1 MNRRSRQSGAAL
13 MMVLLL
19 VSVMLVLAVTLVDGV
34 RYSSQRLINQR
45 LMDQGYWYAHGG
57 ELIAKYALE
66 DIANEAVVALNQDWA
81 RSDIVFPVEGGSIAG
96 QIRDEQACF
105 NMNSL
110 YLPELEAGQ
119 QEPVT
124 APQQVFTALL
134 ENLDI
139 SAQRADFIISRLRD
153 WIDEDYSP
161 EGVYGAE
168 DLFYGAKPYPYI
180 PPNAA
185 LDNISELRLFA
196 EFEEGEQALLA
207 KHICAIP
214 ELQSAININ
223 TLTGEQAAL
232 LAAAVGNV
240 ISVERAGEILQ
251 NRPVE
256 GWPDVATFVVELA
269 LPDDEPLAADLLA
282 GLAVKSQYFK
292 GLADVFY
299 EQRQLRIYS
308 RFVLK
313 QAKVIAYAREYGE
326 VF

>member
-57 ELIAKYALE
+57 EIIAKYALE
-66 DIANEAVVALNQDWA
+66 DIANEAVVALNQNWA
-81 RSDIVFPVEGGSIAG
+81 RNDIVFPIEGGSIAG
-96 QIRDEQACF
+96 QIWDEQACF

-119 QEPVT
+119 QEPIT

-134 ENLDI
+134 ENLEI
-139 SAQRADFIISRLRD
+139 SSQRADFIISRLRD

-168 DLFYGAKPYPYI
+168 DLFYGAKSYPYI
-180 PPNAA
+180 PPNAV

-196 EFEEGEQALLA
+196 EFEEDEQALLA

-223 TLTGEQAAL
+223 TLNGEQGVL

-240 ISVERAGEILQ
+240 ISVERASEILQ

-256 GWPDVATFVVELA
+256 GWPDVASFVVELA
-269 LPDDEPLAADLLA
+269 LPVDEPLAPDLVS
-282 GLAVKSQYFK
+282 GLAVKSRYFK

-313 QAKVIAYAREYGE
+313 QEKAIAYAREYGE